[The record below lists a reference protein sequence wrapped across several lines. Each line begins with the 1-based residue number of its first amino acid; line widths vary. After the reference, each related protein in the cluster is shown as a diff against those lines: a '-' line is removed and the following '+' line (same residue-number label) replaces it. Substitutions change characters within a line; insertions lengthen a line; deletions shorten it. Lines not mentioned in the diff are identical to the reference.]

1 MNALKVAIMIG
12 TAGSGKTA
20 LTESLAFYINR
31 KGEDVCIL
39 NLDPGVLSEELPYDP
54 DIDVREFV
62 RAEEIM
68 KKYRLGPNGALIASM
83 DLLLEHI
90 HELRDRIR
98 EMDPEILL
106 VDTPGQ
112 MEIFAYRLSGQAI
125 LREILNFPDTKVG
138 LIYLLDPYLCTISP
152 NTIMSVLLLA
162 SSIYWR
168 FLIPTIYALTKIDLF
183 DNRDINRLV
192 EIIKAPSKI
201 MDFMGDF
208 PLGNEAA
215 PWLSVITENE
225 EILSKEIIPISA
237 VTGEGMIDLYS
248 ELLNIW
254 SETG

>member
-112 MEIFAYRLSGQAI
+112 MEIFAC
-125 LREILNFPDTKVG
+125 
-138 LIYLLDPYLCTISP
+138 LLYTSP
-152 NTIMSVLLLA
+152 S
-162 SSIYWR
+162 
-168 FLIPTIYALTKIDLF
+168 P
-183 DNRDINRLV
+183 RD
-192 EIIKAPSKI
+192 
-201 MDFMGDF
+201 
-208 PLGNEAA
+208 
-215 PWLSVITENE
+215 
-225 EILSKEIIPISA
+225 
-237 VTGEGMIDLYS
+237 
-248 ELLNIW
+248 
-254 SETG
+254 